1 MNSHRQRRLLFIIG
15 FPRRGTKLLRGILN
29 NHPRIFIT
37 SELLFLPYL
46 LDNWDSYGDL
56 SNPDNFRLMHADVIK
71 TFYFTVRAD
80 QGMDVI
86 DVEQWH
92 AACESFD
99 PTGILLPLLRH
110 ETGAPEGDGIWLGDK
125 SPNYTTHLAQ
135 ISRALPEAKII
146 HIVRDVRDA
155 ALSARKIWNS
165 NIYRY
170 AQRWTDGMRPLCR
183 ELEALPTRNRLELRY
198 EDLLSEP
205 ATTLSRV
212 TDFLGLEYRE
222 DIVNLGKPSEN
233 FGDAKEAV
241 GIMSGNT
248 RKYKTQ
254 LTGMEQNRIEAVCS
268 QTLRHYGYEATST
281 APDQRLSRVRMTCYM
296 IADIGNRILF
306 DLRLGRS
313 FGFVA
318 KSMLA
323 RLRTRL

>member
-1 MNSHRQRRLLFIIG
+1 MNSPGQRRILFIIG
-15 FPRRGTKLLRGILN
+15 FPRSGTKLLRSVLN

-37 SELLFLPYL
+37 SEMLFLPYL
-46 LDNWDSYGDL
+46 LDNWDRYGDL
-56 SNPDNFRLMHADVIK
+56 SNPNNFGRMHADITR
-71 TFYFTVRAD
+71 TFYFAVRAE
-80 QGMDVI
+80 QGLDII
-86 DVEQWH
+86 DAEQWH

-110 ETGAPEGDGIWLGDK
+110 ETGASEDEGIWLGDK

-135 ISRALPEAKII
+135 IKRALPEAKII

-155 ALSARKIWNS
+155 ALSARKIWKS

-170 AQRWTDGMRPLCR
+170 AQRWADGMRPLSR
-183 ELEALPTRNRLELRY
+183 ELESLPARDCLELRY

-205 ATTLSRV
+205 AATLSRV
-212 TDFLGLEYRE
+212 TDFLELEFRE
-222 DIVNLGKPSEN
+222 DMINLGKPSEN

-254 LTGMEQNRIEAVCS
+254 LSGSEQNRIEAVCS
-268 QTLRHYGYEATST
+268 EVLRHYGYEVATA
-281 APDQRLSRVRMTCYM
+281 APDRRLSRVRMTCYM
-296 IADIGNRILF
+296 LADIGNRILF

-313 FGFVA
+313 YGFVL